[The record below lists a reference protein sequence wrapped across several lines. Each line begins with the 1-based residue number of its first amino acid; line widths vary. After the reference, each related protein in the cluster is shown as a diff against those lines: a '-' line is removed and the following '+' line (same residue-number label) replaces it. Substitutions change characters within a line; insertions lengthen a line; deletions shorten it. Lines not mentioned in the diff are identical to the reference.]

1 MFDIKERTTE
11 KNTDSREG
19 FLQAAAGYRT
29 TPDPKR
35 NEDNRENKVVT
46 DINTEMK

>member
-11 KNTDSREG
+11 KNRDSRQG
-19 FLQAAAGYRT
+19 FLQAAAGYGT

-35 NEDNRENKVVT
+35 NEDNRETKL
-46 DINTEMK
+46 